1 MEIKT
6 VIVDDEPLA
15 LEEMDFL
22 LKELSDVRVVGRAR
36 NGLEAV
42 DVVKKTG
49 PDLLLLDIQMPG
61 MDGFGVLKQILKKGR
76 APHVVFVTAFDE
88 YAIKAFEFN
97 AVDYLLKPVEKRRL
111 AQALEKARRVLAGS
125 GDRDRDREG
134 GGDGRLERL
143 LATLERKL
151 EPPRKL
157 TIKVGG
163 RYMLI
168 DAREIIYATV
178 EEGAIVVVTDSLAG
192 SSNCRTLDEL
202 QQTLPGDLFW
212 RAHRSHIVN
221 INRVREVLP
230 MFKRT
235 YYLKMADPK
244 AAELPVSRAQISRL
258 KELFRF

>member
-1 MEIKT
+1 MEIRT

-22 LKELSDVRVVGRAR
+22 LKDISEVRVVGRAR

-49 PDLLLLDIQMPG
+49 PDLLFLDIQMPG

-111 AQALEKARRVLAGS
+111 AQALEKARRALSGS
-125 GDRDRDREG
+125 GDRDRD
-134 GGDGRLERL
+134 GDGRLERL
-143 LATLERKL
+143 LATLERRL

-192 SSNCRTLDEL
+192 CSNYRTLDEL
-202 QQTLPGDLFW
+202 QQNLPGDLFW

-235 YYLKMADPK
+235 YYVKMADPK
-244 AAELPVSRAQISRL
+244 AAELPVSRAQITRL